1 MSSPAPPRSPSQEQV
16 SGGEGAPP
24 PVVGTPENR
33 RSRVPDDRGV
43 PPPHEHGLVD
53 AGSPASP
60 INIALAFGA
69 GGGGGGGGAA
79 ETEDDLASRMLRS
92 PIHDD
97 RARDIVAEIRRQ
109 PPNRLFQVPVSPYDL
124 INTFQKQIA
133 TQRITPHNCVAASAG
148 LIGLLTEAEVEFF
161 SVLDALSPTIS
172 HQYWEQRL
180 NLSGHGISHTNT
192 RVPVGPA
199 ASYYGLKQV
208 VDTLFPGCATLIS
221 ICDTSGAHS
230 VVVFKDLKGNPAIL
244 DMQVKGYSF
253 GLDNMA
259 EFMRRWTSGELHA
272 RQPAGNVE
280 INIPIVSNVAA
291 VGVGAA
297 AAGAGPA
304 VAAAAAAAAAPA
316 AASAIWDQITVP
328 PGSLA
333 VVAYSRSVEW
343 SFLDVLAGAHLY
355 RTRALLP
362 DRPELSYG
370 SAVET
375 RSNAEVVRS
384 ILSESI
390 AVLPLNG
397 ILDELDTITDYIF
410 SDRTFLLNDS
420 QKAYFRDLRFQKLRL
435 SITAYAT
442 RVRFLLPETAL
453 SVVAYVF
460 PINLSAQS
468 VLRKQQQMDAEAAAA
483 IANLGQ
489 DPRLAIGPV
498 QNSPAVGFPPPPPP
512 PPPPPVVAP
521 PPPPVV
527 APPPPPVVAPP
538 LLPPPVAGPVAA
550 PVVARSNP
558 YDPSDVR
565 YNPPSP
571 GENMKGGA
579 RITGRHPPS
588 GPKQKVLRPSFS
600 KHRPSTRRQLV

>member
-1 MSSPAPPRSPSQEQV
+1 MSSPAPGSPSQEQV
-16 SGGEGAPP
+16 SGGEGAPL
-24 PVVGTPENR
+24 PVVRTPEDL

-43 PPPHEHGLVD
+43 PPRHENGLVD
-53 AGSPASP
+53 AGSPVSP
-60 INIALAFGA
+60 INIALAFGGG

-92 PIHDD
+92 PIRDD
-97 RARDIVAEIRRQ
+97 RARVIVAEIRRQ

-161 SVLDALSPTIS
+161 SVLDALAPTVS

-199 ASYYGLKQV
+199 ASYYGLKEV

-221 ICDTSGAHS
+221 ICDASGAHS

-272 RQPAGNVE
+272 SQPAGNVE
-280 INIPIVSNVAA
+280 LNIPIVSNVAA

-316 AASAIWDQITVP
+316 AASAIWDQITAP

-343 SFLDVLAGAHLY
+343 SFLDVLEGAHLY

-390 AVLPLNG
+390 RVLPLNG
-397 ILDELDTITDYIF
+397 ILDELNTITGYIF
-410 SDRTFLLNDS
+410 PEDSFRLNDS

-435 SITAYAT
+435 SITAYVT
-442 RVRFLLPETAL
+442 RVRFLLPETGM
-453 SVVAYVF
+453 SVVAYIY
-460 PINLSAQS
+460 PINLSAES
-468 VLRKQQQMDAEAAAA
+468 VLRKQRELDTEAAAA

-489 DPRLAIGPV
+489 DPRLEIVRV
-498 QNSPAVGFPPPPPP
+498 QNNPAVGFPPH
-512 PPPPPVVAP
+512 PPPPVVAP

-527 APPPPPVVAPP
+527 APPPPPV
-538 LLPPPVAGPVAA
+538 AG

-558 YDPSDVR
+558 YDPSDPR

-579 RITGRHPPS
+579 RITGRRPPS